1 MSVTSSTSLS
11 SPITPHV
18 SQLFGM
24 CVPGAIPASAGEP
37 VLWLSA
43 DDLPP
48 LVSFD
53 SVTWPSLSTIVVPS
67 ENATDLRGLRS
78 AASCSVK
85 LEDVVV
91 EDRRAADR
99 QERSAPIEMFV
110 ERTMYFER
118 ERGARD
124 DVQCQ
129 P

>member
-1 MSVTSSTSLS
+1 M
-11 SPITPHV
+11 
-18 SQLFGM
+18 
-24 CVPGAIPASAGEP
+24 PGAIPASAGEP

-78 AASCSVK
+78 EASCSVM
-85 LEDVVV
+85 LEDVVF
-91 EDRRAADR
+91 RKSADSEQVGALNGR
-99 QERSAPIEMFV
+99 KDVCRENNVF
-110 ERTMYFER
+110 RTR
-118 ERGARD
+118 TWGSRD